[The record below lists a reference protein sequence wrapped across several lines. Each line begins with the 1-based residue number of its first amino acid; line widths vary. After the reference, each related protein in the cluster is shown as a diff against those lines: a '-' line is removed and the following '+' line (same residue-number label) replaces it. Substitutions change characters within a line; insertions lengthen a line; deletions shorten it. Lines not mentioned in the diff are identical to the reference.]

1 MEKPNKTR
9 KKNQQK
15 KIIKKQNPKYGDYI
29 LLTQWCRKFYFF
41 LTSLFS

>member
-29 LLTQWCRKFYFF
+29 L
-41 LTSLFS
+41 